1 MQFIDS
7 EKLYALLDYPNLVA
21 GLKAEHVK
29 GIDRNKECF
38 LGEGGEQGFENNYN
52 VLPAWRY
59 GEAIGTKL
67 VTIFPGNRELA
78 PPLPSI
84 HSLYVLFDGA
94 NGKPLA
100 FIDGDALT
108 FRKTAA
114 DSALG
119 TDFLARQDVET
130 FLMVGAGALAPH
142 VVEAHVALRP
152 DIRRIFIWNRSFG
165 AAQDLAGDLA
175 QGPLGESRDIEAI
188 AELEAPAREADLIS
202 CATMTTDPLISG
214 EWLKPGC
221 HLDLIGGW
229 KTTMREADDVA
240 AARSR
245 IFVDSLDLCHRC
257 GDIAGPLASGAIDEG
272 DILGD
277 LFILSRGEVQGRQSD
292 QDITFFKNGGGGHLD
307 LFTALVLMQRL
318 EKSA

>member
-1 MQFIDS
+1 LQFIDS
-7 EKLYALLDYPNLVA
+7 EKVHAVLDYPSLVA
-21 GLKAEHVK
+21 GLKSEHIK
-29 GIDRNKECF
+29 GIDQNKECF
-38 LGEGGEQGFENNYN
+38 LGEIRNQGPENNYN

-67 VTIFPGNRELA
+67 VTIFPENRKLTPA
-78 PPLPSI
+78 VPSI

-100 FIDGDALT
+100 LIDGDALT

-119 TDFLARQDVET
+119 ADFLARPDVET

-142 VVEAHVALRP
+142 VVEAHLALRP
-152 DIRRIFIWNRSFG
+152 SIRRVSIWNRNPQ
-165 AAQDLAGDLA
+165 AAQELARDLRDR
-175 QGPLGESRDIEAI
+175 PLDQDRKIEAI
-188 AELEAPAREADLIS
+188 SEIETAAREADLIS
-202 CATMTTDPLISG
+202 CATMTDDPLILG
-214 EWLKPGC
+214 DWLKPGC

-229 KTTMREADDVA
+229 KTSMRESDDRA

-245 IFVDSLDLCHRC
+245 IFVDSKELCHRC
-257 GDIAGPLASGAIDEG
+257 GDIAGPIANGAIDER

-277 LFILSRGEVQGRQSD
+277 LFTLSRGEVQGRLSD

-307 LFTALVLMQRL
+307 LFTALVLMQRS
-318 EKSA
+318 ENRA